1 MGEGRAYAEACAR
14 HGLAPL
20 EAVLQVLHGG
30 SPTDL
35 EVKQLVSRLIS
46 VTANMLHVC
55 ESLIP
60 GC

>member
-30 SPTDL
+30 SPNDL
-35 EVKQLVSRLIS
+35 EIKQLVSRVDS
-46 VTANMLHVC
+46 VAADAICIL
-55 ESLIP
+55 
-60 GC
+60 